1 MESSSSEGFSHLFEI
16 AQLERDGAGVPTW
29 SCASLFNTVSQE
41 QSKGQDLEFH
51 FSQCWFQHGL
61 SKKLSEDEEGQ
72 RKEGEKER
80 QGCAVRRI

>member
-61 SKKLSEDEEGQ
+61 SKKLSEDEDGQ
-72 RKEGEKER
+72 RKEGEK
-80 QGCAVRRI
+80 